1 MNRTRTLLIIGVFM
15 LSLAVLAALE
25 FRVQDEP
32 PSEGQMVTG
41 SLSKDMPALP
51 KLPSLGDSEGNK
63 GGVLVPLDNGTLRGS
78 AAPLDMSAIPPDE
91 ETPAGKDKPETA
103 APAADPAVSAEKPAE
118 KPQPKVSEP
127 KQEKEQAKEGVVVL
141 TTKAP
146 AKLAA
151 GQTAITATRLELG
164 KSVVFRMT
172 GAAPIKTK
180 TLLLKDPNRYVVDL
194 QGNWGIQLPRVPKD
208 LWISGIRLGHH
219 EESTRLVFELT
230 RAPVSAKV
238 VKINNTTVE
247 VRIQ

>member
-103 APAADPAVSAEKPAE
+103 APAADPAVSAEKPAPAPMGEIAPADTFTEKPKQPVAEEKAPQQEKKAEKAVAEKPAE

-127 KQEKEQAKEGVVVL
+127 KQEKEQAKEGVGG
-141 TTKAP
+141 ADHQGPREAGGGADRDHRDP
-146 AKLAA
+146 A
-151 GQTAITATRLELG
+151 
-164 KSVVFRMT
+164 
-172 GAAPIKTK
+172 
-180 TLLLKDPNRYVVDL
+180 
-194 QGNWGIQLPRVPKD
+194 
-208 LWISGIRLGHH
+208 
-219 EESTRLVFELT
+219 
-230 RAPVSAKV
+230 
-238 VKINNTTVE
+238 
-247 VRIQ
+247 

>member
-91 ETPAGKDKPETA
+91 ETPAGKDTPETA
-103 APAADPAVSAEKPAE
+103 APAADPAVSEEKPAPAPMGEIAPADTFTE
-118 KPQPKVSEP
+118 KPKQPVAE
-127 KQEKEQAKEGVVVL
+127 EKAD
-141 TTKAP
+141 
-146 AKLAA
+146 
-151 GQTAITATRLELG
+151 R
-164 KSVVFRMT
+164 KSVV
-172 GAAPIKTK
+172 
-180 TLLLKDPNRYVVDL
+180 
-194 QGNWGIQLPRVPKD
+194 
-208 LWISGIRLGHH
+208 
-219 EESTRLVFELT
+219 
-230 RAPVSAKV
+230 
-238 VKINNTTVE
+238 
-247 VRIQ
+247 

>member
-91 ETPAGKDKPETA
+91 ETAPAGKDTPETA
-103 APAADPAVSAEKPAE
+103 APAADPAVSAEKPAPAPMGEIAPADTFTEKPKQPVAEEKAPQQEKKAEKAVAEKPAE

-127 KQEKEQAKEGVVVL
+127 KQEKEQAKEGVVV
-141 TTKAP
+141 T
-146 AKLAA
+146 
-151 GQTAITATRLELG
+151 
-164 KSVVFRMT
+164 
-172 GAAPIKTK
+172 
-180 TLLLKDPNRYVVDL
+180 
-194 QGNWGIQLPRVPKD
+194 
-208 LWISGIRLGHH
+208 
-219 EESTRLVFELT
+219 
-230 RAPVSAKV
+230 
-238 VKINNTTVE
+238 
-247 VRIQ
+247 